1 MKTQDI
7 LQTLF
12 IENELSKSTRNAYL
26 RSVRKFEKITEQTLP
41 EILELAEKEHNWK
54 TSNLRMCLL
63 KYRHELNQNYK
74 RSTAQEYYG
83 KIISIL
89 NHYEVDY
96 GKLPKQ
102 KKHNENI
109 LYDVAELPSQKTL
122 KKCIEL
128 KNNIL
133 LKSATLFIASTG
145 LSPIDLLKLTVKDY
159 LESTNEYHNYQ
170 QHHNIIQAILEMEDK
185 QVIATLRGH
194 RQKTGTEYIT
204 FTSPEAIKNTNIYLQ
219 SREDQLT
226 LESILFK
233 VSRRQFNKYYQDI
246 NEQLGLGLT
255 SEGKAVFSPKN
266 LRSYHATQL
275 ERAGMNDNRIDILE
289 GRKPSS
295 IIRRHYIKIDAEEL
309 KQEYIE
315 CLPYLVVD
323 DMEKIKTELELVREE
338 NQEYKNQLSEF
349 RKDLN
354 DLKKRSIIWEEM
366 KQ

>member
-1 MKTQDI
+1 MKYKNMKTQDI
-7 LQTLF
+7 LETLF
-12 IENELSKSTRNAYL
+12 MENELSRSTRNAYL
-26 RSVRKFEKITEQTLP
+26 RSVRKFENITEQTLP
-41 EILELAEKEHNWK
+41 EILDLAEKEHNWK
-54 TSNLRMCLL
+54 TSNLRRCLL

-89 NHYEVDY
+89 NHYEIDY
-96 GKLPKQ
+96 GKLPKP
-102 KKHNENI
+102 KKHNENV

-145 LSPIDLLKLTVKDY
+145 LSPVDLLKLTVKDY
-159 LESTNEYHNYQ
+159 LEGTSEYHNYP
-170 QHHNIIQAILEMEDK
+170 QHHDILKAILEMEDK

-226 LESILFK
+226 LESTLFK

-246 NEQLGLGLT
+246 NEQLMLGLT

-275 ERAGMNDNRIDILE
+275 ERAGMNDNHIDILE

-295 IIRRHYIKIDAEEL
+295 IIRRHYIKIDADEL

-323 DMEKIKTELELVREE
+323 DVEKIKTELELVREE
-338 NQEYKNQLSEF
+338 
-349 RKDLN
+349 
-354 DLKKRSIIWEEM
+354 
-366 KQ
+366 